1 MLLLSVWALW
11 YHYLAGLR
19 HLYWDTGKGLEIK
32 TAEKL
37 GMACIGGSLV
47 LTLPHRHHHLKGR
60 PMRFI
65 TARKRAEGMGAA
77 HHGTDRHWYM
87 IVSAV
92 GLAVLIPIFVYIV
105 GNAIGEGRERVLEI
119 FSHPFNAILSGLVL
133 FFGMRHFAE
142 GSTMM
147 IEDYWQGVPRRLLVI
162 CAQSFAYG
170 VAAIGLFAL
179 AKIAL

>member
-1 MLLLSVWALW
+1 
-11 YHYLAGLR
+11 
-19 HLYWDTGKGLEIK
+19 
-32 TAEKL
+32 
-37 GMACIGGSLV
+37 
-47 LTLPHRHHHLKGR
+47 
-60 PMRFI
+60 MRYI

-87 IVSAV
+87 MVSAV
-92 GLAVLIPIFVYIV
+92 GLAVLVPIFIYIFGTAV
-105 GNAIGEGRERVLEI
+105 GQGRDAVLEI

-142 GSTMM
+142 GSTVM
-147 IEDYWQGVPRRLLVI
+147 IEDYWQGVTRRLLVI

-170 VAAIGLFAL
+170 LCAIGLFAL

>member
-1 MLLLSVWALW
+1 
-11 YHYLAGLR
+11 
-19 HLYWDTGKGLEIK
+19 
-32 TAEKL
+32 
-37 GMACIGGSLV
+37 
-47 LTLPHRHHHLKGR
+47 
-60 PMRFI
+60 MRFI

-92 GLAVLIPIFVYIV
+92 GLAVLIPIFIYVL
-105 GNAIGEGRERVLEI
+105 GNAIGEGHERVIEI

-170 VAAIGLFAL
+170 VSAIGLFAL